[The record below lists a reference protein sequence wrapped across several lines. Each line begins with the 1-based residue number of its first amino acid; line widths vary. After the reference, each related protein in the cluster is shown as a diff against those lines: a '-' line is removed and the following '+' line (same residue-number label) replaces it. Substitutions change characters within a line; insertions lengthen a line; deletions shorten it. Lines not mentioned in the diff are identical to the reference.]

1 MAKWSR
7 AVRLMSMAAPAA
19 TPLLPQLAASLGE
32 AAVSGGVT
40 GVACDVNG
48 NLYVSAASGVL
59 VVDDTGDAM
68 VKPIPNGAS
77 ALCFGGPSF
86 SELFVTSGDFCVA
99 RQDEHAGRPAAVRR
113 VYQVDGEAD
122 RVG

>member
-1 MAKWSR
+1 M
-7 AVRLMSMAAPAA
+7 
-19 TPLLPQLAASLGE
+19 GE

-68 VKPIPNGAS
+68 VKQPIPNGAS
-77 ALCFGGPSF
+77 GLCFGGPSF
-86 SELFVTSGDFCVA
+86 SELFVTSGDFVW
-99 RQDEHAGRPAAVRR
+99 RVKTNTQGVSPPSPEFMKQMDKLGTGDEFRH
-113 VYQVDGEAD
+113 
-122 RVG
+122 VGW